1 MDIQS
6 NQQQQRSSVAT
17 RNPCSLSDALHHVD
31 RNLVYDPVTKKLC
44 LKNCNENPSNGTTKI
59 HTNSCSTAKTF
70 YHDDLKDNDEKCAN
84 YMIKDNVEDHQ
95 SEIDSMINMAKH
107 LNLYDVN
114 IYGEYQHDITNGTNV
129 CVKRPQNLPPKSKD
143 EERKHREQFLEIL
156 LHAQTKDLQRKKLRK
171 DFVKRKAQQEDE
183 IQKAI
188 KIWTE
193 EILPCW
199 HQSLITKRVQNLW
212 WNGIPSSIRPKVWNL
227 VIGNDLHITE
237 QLFHICLSRSR
248 EKIWVRQFIS
258 RKCSNP
264 LSPMTSCDHKT
275 HRRSASHSSEVS
287 SCPSSSDQSIITDK
301 AKDSDDDDGENIAF
315 LIKLDVLRT
324 FPQLGLFQ
332 ETGPYH
338 KSLCDVLSAYVV
350 YRPDIGYCQGMSFLA
365 AMLLLNSQSTFSAF
379 TSLANLLNNEL
390 LMVFYGLNQNKM
402 RIIYSYY
409 DRQFHSLLP
418 DLASHF
424 VNIGLTTDLFFMYQV
439 YTLFARSLSLDCVS
453 RVWDIFL
460 RDGNEFIFRAS
471 LGLLSMFKNELIK
484 LEFIDSA
491 RFLSNLPEDMDMEK
505 YFEIIAS
512 IKLVPPKLSTLLA
525 TDVINQTIII
535 TNDSNT
541 AKSRYSLFMNKIW
554 RF

>member
-6 NQQQQRSSVAT
+6 NQQHQSSVAA
-17 RNPCSLSDALHHVD
+17 RNPCSLSDALHQVD
-31 RNLVYDPVTKKLC
+31 RNLVYDPSTKKLC
-44 LKNCNENPSNGTTKI
+44 LKNCNERLSNCTTKSNNC
-59 HTNSCSTAKTF
+59 TLLP
-70 YHDDLKDNDEKCAN
+70 DDLKDDKCAN
-84 YMIKDNVEDHQ
+84 YMTEDDSEDYQ
-95 SEIDSMINMAKH
+95 NEIDSIVNIAKH
-107 LNLYDVN
+107 LNLYDID
-114 IYGEYQHDITNGTNV
+114 IYDKYERYITIGTNV
-129 CVKRPQNLPPKSKD
+129 CIKRPQNLPPKSKE

-156 LHAQTKDLQRKKLRK
+156 LQAQTKDLQRKKTRK
-171 DFVKRKAQQEDE
+171 DIVKRKAQQENE

-199 HQSLITKRVQNLW
+199 RQSCITKRVQNLW

-237 QLFHICLSRSR
+237 QLFHICLSRSS
-248 EKIWVRQFIS
+248 EKIWVRRFIS

-264 LSPMTSCDHKT
+264 LSPVNSCDPKT

-287 SCPSSSDQSIITDK
+287 SSQSSSDQSIITDK

-365 AMLLLNSQSTFSAF
+365 AMLLLNSQSSFSAF

-390 LMVFYGLNQNKM
+390 LMTFYSLNQKKM
-402 RIIYSYY
+402 RSIYLYY

-439 YTLFARSLSLDCVS
+439 YTLFARSLSLDCAS

-491 RFLSNLPEDMDMEK
+491 RFLSNLPDDMDTEK
-505 YFEIIAS
+505 YFDIIAS
-512 IKLVPPKLSTLLA
+512 IKLVPPKLSTLFSS
-525 TDVINQTIII
+525 DVINETIIVNNELNG
-535 TNDSNT
+535 T
-541 AKSRYSLFMNKIW
+541 KSRYSSFVNKFW